1 MPLRCLIVDD
11 NASFLAASRAILHG
25 QELSVVGEA
34 ATAAEA
40 LRRTA
45 ELRPD
50 LVLLD
55 IDLAEDS
62 GIEVAR
68 QLAKEAGAAA
78 PAVIFISAHPAE
90 DYADLVEESPALGFI
105 PKSDLSTAAVRDLLH
120 THAGDSH
127 DRSQSESR

>member
-1 MPLRCLIVDD
+1 VPLRCLIVDD

-25 QELSVVGEA
+25 QELRVVGEA

-40 LRRTA
+40 LRRAA

-68 QLAKEAGAAA
+68 QLAKEAGGAA

-105 PKSDLSTAAVRDLLH
+105 PKSDLSTAAVRELLH
-120 THAGDSH
+120 AHAGDSN
-127 DRSQSESR
+127 DRG